1 MFKFAYR
8 PSIKV
13 DECGS
18 LPNIAPS
25 QNSFELGGGPKEEDS
40 QFSVTL
46 KNLNNFCNGI

>member
-1 MFKFAYR
+1 MFKFAYK

-25 QNSFELGGGPKEEDS
+25 QNSFELGGEQKEDS

-46 KNLNNFCNGI
+46 KNLNDFCNGI